1 MSTKELPPV
10 YDCAVEGCSYNS
22 DTQCHAG
29 AISITGGREAGCG
42 TFIDISIT
50 GGLPT
55 ETAMVGACHRAD
67 CPQRPPRVPRGLDP
81 RRARRR
87 PGGLPDVRGRLTG
100 LGCSGGECR
109 GPVRGSKA

>member
-10 YDCAVEGCSYNS
+10 HDCAVEGCSYNS

-67 CPQRPPRVPRGLDP
+67 CTHNDHLECHADSIRVGPGADP
-81 RRARRR
+81 A
-87 PGGLPDVRGRLTG
+87 DCLTY
-100 LGCSGGECR
+100 E
-109 GPVRGSKA
+109 VA